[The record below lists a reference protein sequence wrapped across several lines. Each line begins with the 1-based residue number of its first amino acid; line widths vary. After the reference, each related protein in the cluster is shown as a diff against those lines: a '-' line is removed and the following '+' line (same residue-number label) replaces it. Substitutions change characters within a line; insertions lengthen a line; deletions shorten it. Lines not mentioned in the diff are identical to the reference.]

1 MTGLAEDFCAMP
13 VANVRGVMYHFA
25 TNSGVEVCC
34 DIAHISTFEVCEFE
48 TYTEGGKRQK
58 HAHFPFVSST

>member
-25 TNSGVEVCC
+25 TNSDSGVEVCC
-34 DIAHISTFEVCEFE
+34 DIARFTFSP
-48 TYTEGGKRQK
+48 
-58 HAHFPFVSST
+58 HFKV